1 MQHLIHALVG
11 HYTATAVTNQTLH
24 GCWSVMPLQVVK
36 GTSGSLLLQHKKEPC
51 SFCVHLLSSLVHELS
66 ERADYGTCL
75 SLLGAVSCISLVK
88 QGISRALQIPFGL
101 RGPLEL
107 SSSQQ
112 SAV

>member
-1 MQHLIHALVG
+1 MAL
-11 HYTATAVTNQTLH
+11 H
-24 GCWSVMPLQVVK
+24 
-36 GTSGSLLLQHKKEPC
+36 
-51 SFCVHLLSSLVHELS
+51 
-66 ERADYGTCL
+66 L
-75 SLLGAVSCISLVK
+75 SLQGDVSCISLIK